1 MKRSILIPTDFS
13 DNAWSAIIYAL
24 KLYADEFC
32 TFYLLHTSHLSNPV
46 SRTYI
51 TSHYVQKTHEN
62 AKKELIEL
70 KNQVEQSNV
79 NANHDFQTI
88 LSSKPLL
95 DTIKTTLKKHPIDLI
110 VMGTKGATGI
120 NKFFMGSNT
129 VDLIKNINQCP
140 ILAVPDQY
148 EFSAPSRIAFPTDFN
163 RFYDYLE
170 LKPLLDFADLFN
182 SHIYVLH
189 INVEKKLNEL
199 QEYNMTMLKEHLK
212 NFKHSFHWLPK
223 YTKKTEEINV
233 FIEDLKIDV
242 LAMINYEHSI
252 IENIIKE
259 PIIKKIGFK
268 PIVPFLVFPE

>member
-1 MKRSILIPTDFS
+1 M
-13 DNAWSAIIYAL
+13 
-24 KLYADEFC
+24 
-32 TFYLLHTSHLSNPV
+32 
-46 SRTYI
+46 
-51 TSHYVQKTHEN
+51 
-62 AKKELIEL
+62 
-70 KNQVEQSNV
+70 
-79 NANHDFQTI
+79 
-88 LSSKPLL
+88 
-95 DTIKTTLKKHPIDLI
+95 
-110 VMGTKGATGI
+110 
-120 NKFFMGSNT
+120 
-129 VDLIKNINQCP
+129 
-140 ILAVPDQY
+140 
-148 EFSAPSRIAFPTDFN
+148 
-163 RFYDYLE
+163 
-170 LKPLLDFADLFN
+170 FN
-182 SHIYVLH
+182 SHIYILH